1 MPSNRK
7 TTFAD
12 WLLVLFFLLAI
23 AATFLPMVNILAR
36 SLSSAHALAAR
47 QVALRPVG
55 FTLEAY
61 ELIFRDAAYTRSL
74 IFTAILTVTFTA
86 FAMFMTIITAYPLMH
101 DELKGRN
108 AFTIMMIFTMYF
120 SAGMIPNFMLINNL
134 GLLNNPLVLILPSSL
149 SVFNVIIMRAFFR
162 NIPVSLRESAE
173 MEGANPFQILVKIYL
188 PLSTPVLATLALFYA
203 VGRWN
208 GFTDALLFMTGAR
221 QYWPIQLLLWNLIQ
235 NVTAIDVQYLEGA
248 FGAPPIGLN
257 ESLRAA
263 TVMFSTVPIL
273 LVYPWLQRYFISGVT
288 LGAVK
293 E

>member
-1 MPSNRK
+1 MAIRRK
-7 TTFAD
+7 LSFAD
-12 WLLVLFFLLAI
+12 VLLVLFFIFAI
-23 AATFLPMVNILAR
+23 AITFLPMVNMLAR
-36 SLSSAHALAAR
+36 SLSSPHALAAR

-55 FTLEAY
+55 FNLEAY
-61 ELIFRDAAYTRSL
+61 QLIFADAAYTRAL
-74 IFTAILTVTFTA
+74 LFTTVLTIVSTLLGLFL
-86 FAMFMTIITAYPLMH
+86 TIITAYPLMH

-134 GLLNNPLVLILPSSL
+134 GLLENPLALVLPGAL
-149 SVFNVIIMRAFFR
+149 SVFNVIIMRSFFR

-173 MEGANPFQILVKIYL
+173 MEGANPVQILIKIFL

-208 GFTDALLFMTGAR
+208 GFTDALLFIRSAR

-235 NVTAIDVQYLEGA
+235 NVTAIDVHAEDGV
-248 FGAPPIGLN
+248 FGAALVGLN

-263 TVMFSTVPIL
+263 TVMFSTIPIL